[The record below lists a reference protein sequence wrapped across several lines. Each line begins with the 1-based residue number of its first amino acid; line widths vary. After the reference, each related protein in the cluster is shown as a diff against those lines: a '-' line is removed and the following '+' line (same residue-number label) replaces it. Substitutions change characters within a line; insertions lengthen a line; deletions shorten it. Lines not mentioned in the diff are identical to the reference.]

1 MTFGCSLDSLFYTDF
16 FLQMIEVEDSLVKNC
31 NDSSDCWVY
40 DINMQCSDTGCECRD
55 GMKYNK

>member
-1 MTFGCSLDSLFYTDF
+1 MDSLFYTDF

-40 DINMQCSDTGCECRD
+40 DINMQCSDTGCQCRD